1 MESYYFQYMDSYH
14 IIFHLIPFRQFP
26 QLFFN
31 SDIYTLK
38 ACANICD
45 EISDFCMVN
54 DNRNKFLFSNCS
66 LYIIYIKFI
75 NSP

>member
-14 IIFHLIPFRQFP
+14 IIFHIIPFRQFP

-45 EISDFCMVN
+45 EMLQLALVISAW
-54 DNRNKFLFSNCS
+54 LA
-66 LYIIYIKFI
+66 IIGI
-75 NSP
+75 NFYFPTVVCT